1 MSYRDDL
8 FLRVN
13 IIGVKCLMDFST
25 EIPVD
30 GAVLGNG
37 SYAAMPGRNPVNP
50 VELLPEQDL
59 RLIIR
64 NAADQLCQVVD
75 GNLDFVVQV
84 SESDDD
90 IDKLLLL
97 VNFVLAS
104 ARRSFN
110 DLREVHRRIDEDL
123 CAARR
128 LQEKLLP
135 QKLPNARNLR
145 ASAKCIPAR
154 EVGGDFFDFFRY
166 QNSGMYVGLLADVSG
181 KGAAAAI
188 YAALA
193 SGIIRFLVDEELNP
207 TQMLTKLN
215 KSLFS
220 RAPDGNFVA
229 LTYCTWDDQQLVLEL
244 ASSGLPEPLLCRD
257 GMVRKLKAHGLPL
270 GLFPEADYEVMRIQC
285 ERGDTLLFYTDG
297 VVETVDKDG
306 NEFGVERLC
315 EIVRKTCRQ
324 KTLEIVNTVF
334 DEVNTYCRC
343 EMNFDDQTV
352 IAMQVL

>member
-1 MSYRDDL
+1 
-8 FLRVN
+8 
-13 IIGVKCLMDFST
+13 MDFNPK
-25 EIPVD
+25 IPVD
-30 GAVLGNG
+30 RAVDGNG
-37 SYAAMPGRNPVNP
+37 SYGAMSFHNPVSSLD
-50 VELLPEQDL
+50 LLPEQDL
-59 RLIIR
+59 RRMIR
-64 NAADQLCQVVD
+64 DAADQLCQVVD

-90 IDKLLLL
+90 IDKFLLL

-104 ARRSFN
+104 ARRSFS
-110 DLREVHRRIDEDL
+110 DLSEVHLRLEDDL
-123 CAARR
+123 SAARK

-145 ASAKCIPAR
+145 VSAKCVPAR
-154 EVGGDFFDFFRY
+154 AVGGDFFDFFRY
-166 QNSGMYVGLLADVSG
+166 QHSGLYVGLLADVSG

-193 SGIIRFLVDEELNP
+193 SGIVRFLVDEELNP
-207 TQMLTKLN
+207 KEMLTKLN
-215 KSLFS
+215 KSLFA

-229 LTYCTWDDQQLVLEL
+229 LTYCTWDDQQLVLAL
-244 ASSGLPEPLLCRD
+244 SGSGLPEPLLCRR
-257 GMVRKLKAHGLPL
+257 GMMRKLGAHGLPL
-270 GLFPEADYEVMRIQC
+270 GLFPEADYEVMRVQC

-306 NEFGVERLC
+306 NEFGPERLC
-315 EIVRKTCRQ
+315 EIVMKTCRD
-324 KTLEIVNTVF
+324 KTFGIVNTVF
-334 DEVNTYCRC
+334 DAVNAHCQC